1 MSGFAA
7 HRPLPAQVEEG
18 LCQLMALLWLEAQ
31 QGSYRD
37 EWEERLAAYLGN
49 QIRTDQVGGRR
60 ARVTISIPDVLCGP
74 QALETPA

>member
-49 QIRTDQVGGRR
+49 QIRTDQVGWGGEQE
-60 ARVTISIPDVLCGP
+60 C
-74 QALETPA
+74 

>member
-31 QGSYRD
+31 QGSYKD
-37 EWEERLAAYLGN
+37 AWEERLAAFLGN
-49 QIRTDQVGGRR
+49 QIRTDQVRGRR
-60 ARVTISIPDVLCGP
+60 SRRCLRSQVCIRLA
-74 QALETPA
+74 A